1 MPSPNMPTKLGARLD
16 RRVALITGGATGI
29 GAAIVRLFAS
39 EGARVSFCSRSEQP
53 GCDLERDL
61 KNKGYDA
68 VFSQC
73 DAAVETDAKALV
85 NLTRDRYGGIDILV
99 NNAAVSKLVPVEDMS
114 LDDWELILSK
124 NLTSMFLMSRESI
137 PVLRRS
143 QHPCII
149 NLGSTYAVVG
159 SSGSAAYALTKA
171 GAVSFSKTLA
181 LELAGDGIRVNA
193 LCPGA
198 TETRLYYEWLG
209 SQADAEKA
217 KSDLAGKHPL
227 GRIGRP
233 EEMARAAL
241 YLASEDAS
249 FVTGHALL
257 VDGGYTAQ

>member
-1 MPSPNMPTKLGARLD
+1 MPSNMETKHGARLD

-39 EGARVSFCSRSEQP
+39 EGARISFCSRSEQP
-53 GCDLERDL
+53 GRDLEDEL
-61 KNKGYDA
+61 KSKGYDV
-68 VFSQC
+68 VFARC
-73 DAAVETDAKALV
+73 DAAIESEARALV
-85 NLTRDRYGGIDILV
+85 KLTLERYGGIDILV
-99 NNAAVSKLVPVEDMS
+99 NNAAVSKLAPVEQMS
-114 LDDWELILSK
+114 VEDWEFILSK

-137 PVLRRS
+137 PILRRS
-143 QHPCII
+143 PHPCII

-159 SSGSAAYALTKA
+159 ASGSAAYALTKA

-181 LELAGDGIRVNA
+181 LELASDGIRVNA

-198 TETRLYYEWLG
+198 TETRLHHEWLG
-209 SQADAEKA
+209 SQADAKKA
-217 KSDLAGKHPL
+217 KSDLVAKHPM